1 MLSAVSRGVVPL
13 PSGRRLSDGT
23 KVLILPV
30 EWLEGL
36 AEAPGAAKKSSGVKH
51 KFASDALIGCHEGDG
66 VSATNATVRE
76 RLRRKAAKLS

>member
-1 MLSAVSRGVVPL
+1 MLSAVRRGVVPL

-36 AEAPGAAKKSSGVKH
+36 AETPEATKRLPAPKH
-51 KFASDALIGCHEGDG
+51 KFASEALVGCHDGDG
-66 VSATNATVRE
+66 VAATNATVRE
-76 RLRRKAAKLS
+76 RLRRKTAKLP